1 MNSEFANSIINSN
14 EGFIGFYK
22 RIKVIRLIAIS
33 YRLDGKDPIFNIN
46 NRLEI
51 YMKLQAMLYK
61 SFGFK
66 IFGFLYNSFL
76 ILLLIFLPKNYINKV
91 LNVLFLKK

>member
-33 YRLDGKDPIFNIN
+33 YRLDGKDPI
-46 NRLEI
+46 LT
-51 YMKLQAMLYK
+51 
-61 SFGFK
+61 
-66 IFGFLYNSFL
+66 L
-76 ILLLIFLPKNYINKV
+76 IIEQRGT
-91 LNVLFLKK
+91 